1 LNNRD
6 ARTPAKIAAGQARTP
21 ESNNQELDMF
31 QMFGFGGVKCPRCE
45 HKNGDDAGYC
55 AQCGLTLG
63 APRSEPV
70 LRENRWIPGPDELA
84 VFFGVRELSG
94 VFVKTLRVPATSRA
108 YILQGDKAT
117 EVPQGEYEIEGFF
130 TRLNHLLRN
139 QHAEILITRSAA
151 LPVAFAFDD
160 LQSSEYLKIAASF
173 TVSVRIEQVAAFARH
188 FMTLPG
194 SVTVAHLRELLAP
207 SVRQL
212 AAEFVAGQSLRD
224 MVRNPE
230 LRAQLDERLQGAL
243 KMRLSEYGL
252 AVAQVD
258 TLALKHEKFDAN
270 RERIGTL
277 WLLADERHVELEHAK
292 QLDQLYD
299 DTEWQRIRREE
310 QESRLRYRRAELR
323 QDEAIERAEL
333 SLQSAERVQAVRA
346 REIDLYGRIVDSK
359 NRKQAI
365 ERGAGDVLTE
375 LEHEL
380 AKKGAA
386 RADESAEWA
395 HLRHVAQIR
404 MRTELEI
411 SQQEALE
418 ARQMAQQRFSHR
430 LLQQQIENKVAQAM
444 QIEDVVRKRAELE
457 GLHANQQAAARR
469 QAELDAEEHKARWQS
484 LALVNAAHK
493 REAER
498 VQEWEEQV
506 ALERQR
512 ELLRGGSLLAEEANQ
527 KLEAMRRG
535 GAQAESIAQ
544 YEKLLRTIEA
554 DGVQSRQAQQL
565 ALDGEEARHAMKRQA
580 QEAEWQQELRRLEHA
595 REDKFAQLAHVADM
609 ARIEIARVETIGA
622 MSDSAR
628 VALAAAPNAAALA
641 DYLKTQVHAGMSPQ
655 QLAALSG
662 VVAATNSVTAQDAVR
677 MADERARQ
685 ETARRDLDADKDR
698 RHQLDLLTLQND
710 VNKAALAAQSQL
722 GVGVAQAPR
731 QCANGHLAQ
740 AGDRFCAH
748 CGAALPP

>member
-1 LNNRD
+1 
-6 ARTPAKIAAGQARTP
+6 
-21 ESNNQELDMF
+21 MF

-45 HKNGDDAGYC
+45 HKNADNSGYC
-55 AQCGLTLG
+55 AQCALTLG
-63 APRSEPV
+63 APRNEPV
-70 LRENRWIPGPDELA
+70 LRENRWIPAPNELA

-94 VFVKTLRVPATSRA
+94 LFVKTLRVPATTRA

-151 LPVAFAFDD
+151 LPVEFEFDD
-160 LQSSEYLKIAASF
+160 LQTAEHLKISAGF
-173 TVSVRIEQVAAFARH
+173 TVSVKIEQVAAFARH

-194 SVTVAHLRELLAP
+194 TVTGEHLRELLAP

-224 MVRNPE
+224 MARNPE
-230 LRAQLDERLQGAL
+230 LRVQLDERLQGAL
-243 KMRLSEYGL
+243 KMRLAQYGL
-252 AVAQVD
+252 AVVQVD
-258 TLALKHEKFDAN
+258 TLALRHEKFDAN

-277 WLLADERHVELEHAK
+277 WLVVDDRHVQLEHAK

-299 DTEWQRIRREE
+299 DAEWQRIRREE
-310 QESRLRYRRAELR
+310 QESRLRYRRTELR

-333 SLQSAERVQAVRA
+333 SLQNSERMQAIRA

-359 NRKQAI
+359 SRKQAM

-380 AKKGAA
+380 AKKDAA
-386 RADESAEWA
+386 RGDESSEWA
-395 HLRHVAQIR
+395 HLRHMAQIR

-444 QIEDVVRKRAELE
+444 QIEDEARKRAELE
-457 GLHANQQAAARR
+457 RLHANQQAAAKR
-469 QAELDAEEHKARWQS
+469 QLEIEAEEHKARWQS
-484 LALVNAAHK
+484 LALINAAHK

-527 KLEAMRRG
+527 KVEAMRRG

-565 ALDGEEARHAMKRQA
+565 VLEADESRHAMKRQG
-580 QEAEWQQELRRLEHA
+580 QEAEWQQELRRLEHE
-595 REDKFAQLAHVADM
+595 REDKFAHLAHVADM

-622 MSDSAR
+622 MSDTAK
-628 VALAAAPNAAALA
+628 VALAASPNAAALA
-641 DYLKTQVHAGMSPQ
+641 DYMKTQVHAGMSPQ
-655 QLAALSG
+655 QLAALAD
-662 VVAATNSVTAQDAVR
+662 VVGATNNVTAQDA
-677 MADERARQ
+677 A
-685 ETARRDLDADKDR
+685 
-698 RHQLDLLTLQND
+698 H
-710 VNKAALAAQSQL
+710 
-722 GVGVAQAPR
+722 G
-731 QCANGHLAQ
+731 
-740 AGDRFCAH
+740 AGA
-748 CGAALPP
+748 

>member
-1 LNNRD
+1 
-6 ARTPAKIAAGQARTP
+6 
-21 ESNNQELDMF
+21 MF
-31 QMFGFGGVKCPRCE
+31 QMFGFGGVPCPRCE
-45 HKNGDDAGYC
+45 HKNAGESGYC
-55 AQCGLTLG
+55 ARCGLTLG
-63 APRSEPV
+63 APRNEPV
-70 LRENRWIPGPDELA
+70 LRENRWIPGPGELA

-94 VFVKTLRVPATSRA
+94 LFVKTLRVPATTRA

-151 LPVAFAFDD
+151 LPVAFSFDD
-160 LQSSEYLKIAASF
+160 LQSAEYLKLSASF

-194 SVTVAHLRELLAP
+194 TVSVEHLRELLAP

-224 MVRNPE
+224 MAGNSD

-243 KMRLSEYGL
+243 KLRLSQYGL

-258 TLALKHEKFDAN
+258 TLALKHDKFDAN

-277 WLLADERHVELEHAK
+277 WLVVDDRHVELEHAK
-292 QLDQLYD
+292 QLDDLYD
-299 DTEWQRIRREE
+299 AGEWQRIRREE

-323 QDEAIERAEL
+323 QDEAIDRAEL
-333 SLQSAERVQAVRA
+333 SLQNSERMQAIRA
-346 REIDLYGRIVDSK
+346 REIDLYGRIVEAKS
-359 NRKQAI
+359 RKGAI
-365 ERGAGDVLTE
+365 ERGAGDLLTE

-386 RADESAEWA
+386 RGDESSEWA
-395 HLRHVAQIR
+395 HLRQVAQIR

-444 QIEDVVRKRAELE
+444 LIGDEARKRAELE
-457 GLHANQQAAARR
+457 GLHASSQAAARR
-469 QAELDAEEHKARWQS
+469 QLELEAEAHKAKWQS

-565 ALDGEEARHAMKRQA
+565 ALDGEQARHAMKRQA
-580 QEAEWQQELRRLEHA
+580 QEAEWQQELRRLEHE
-595 REDKFAQLAHVADM
+595 REDKFAGLAHVADM
-609 ARIEIARVETIGA
+609 ARIEVARVETIGA
-622 MSDSAR
+622 MSDTAK
-628 VALAAAPNAAALA
+628 VALAAAPNAQALA
-641 DYLKTQVHAGMSPQ
+641 DYMKTQVHAQMSPQ

-662 VVAATNSVTAQDAVR
+662 VVAATNSVTPQEATR
-677 MADERARQ
+677 MADERQGGDA
-685 ETARRDLDADKDR
+685 ARRDLEVDKDR

-710 VNKAALAAQSQL
+710 VNKAALASQSQL
-722 GVGVAQAPR
+722 GVGVAALASSQAPAPR
-731 QCANGHLAQ
+731 QCANGHA
-740 AGDRFCAH
+740 ARAADRFCAQ
-748 CGAALPP
+748 CGAAVQT